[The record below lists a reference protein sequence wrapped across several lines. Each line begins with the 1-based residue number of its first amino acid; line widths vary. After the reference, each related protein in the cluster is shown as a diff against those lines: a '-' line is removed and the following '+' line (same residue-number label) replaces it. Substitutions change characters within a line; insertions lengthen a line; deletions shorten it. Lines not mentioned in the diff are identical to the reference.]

1 LTLRIKF
8 GIIKCNKYIMDKPI
22 EDYQKLVEDQIEK
35 KQDKIKNGNLCC
47 RQKRQVQHSIK
58 LLRSDLRPAI
68 EGCWLQNSFKPPMTY
83 ARFNRLSNIEQFN
96 YILKEGF
103 LREDCKKFTES
114 DREDYIKN
122 GLHLCCRDWDS
133 LKNKIKKI

>member
-1 LTLRIKF
+1 
-8 GIIKCNKYIMDKPI
+8 MDKPI
-22 EDYQKLVEDQIEK
+22 EDYQKLVEGQIEK

-68 EGCWLQNSFKPPMTY
+68 EGCWLQNAFKPPMNGIKFFT
-83 ARFNRLSNIEQFN
+83 LSNIEQFN

-103 LREDCKKFTES
+103 LREDCKKFTYS
-114 DREDYIKN
+114 N
-122 GLHLCCRDWDS
+122 
-133 LKNKIKKI
+133 